1 MFFVSYDNEMTGL
14 VHFRIGLV
22 SRQTKRS
29 SEAKSVSSILLL
41 GRGEMLDVELITIA
55 GDFIMI
61 GQ

>member
-1 MFFVSYDNEMTGL
+1 MFFVLYDNEMTDL

-22 SRQTKRS
+22 SRETKTS
-29 SEAKSVSSILLL
+29 LEAKSVSSILLL
-41 GRGEMLDVELITIA
+41 GRGERLDMELITIA